1 MKKITETQLRKLIE
15 SKVKRM
21 LKENSLEKQQQM
33 DSDWADYEDANDKY
47 QGEKFSPTLAKHYNH
62 NVEDGREEAEA
73 HASGMVESAIK
84 KMVKNILKE
93 DYCWYGDT
101 EPLETIIQACKQI
114 MESSKFNDP
123 EYEGDDDDAA
133 AYHVYKWAEKVA
145 QDAEEYL
152 HCNSRNTS
160 INGGENW

>member
-1 MKKITETQLRKLIE
+1 MKRITESQLRKLIE

-21 LKENSLEKQQQM
+21 LKESNSEKQQQM

-73 HASGMVESAIK
+73 YSEGLFESAVK
-84 KMVKNILKE
+84 KIVKNILKE
-93 DYCWYGDT
+93 EYCWYGDT
-101 EPLETIIQACKQI
+101 EPLETIIEASKQI
-114 MESSKFNDP
+114 MENSKFNDP
-123 EYEGDDDDAA
+123 EYEGDNDDAA
-133 AYHVYKWAEKVA
+133 AYDVYKWAEKVA

-152 HCNSRNTS
+152 HYNSRNTS